1 MKAYI
6 VEVIDLRKCIVP
18 TILTFFLI
26 LLILF
31 INSGEAFAQ
40 AMDCEGTISS
50 WKLSHP
56 NLNCSCING
65 QPKCDSS
72 SSGGGGG
79 VGLSQQMAAQIVIQG
94 IMQGLFSVDDAR
106 EQERKIEQEMQRI
119 KNEKERE
126 IARKK
131 AWESVEKELMRISSA
146 KPALMSINDEKT
158 ACVQGDPTIKRACIL
173 NGSPCC
179 PPYVCE
185 GKFPNT
191 YCVFKGSGVAD
202 AGPISNCIKGDSLI
216 MRACVL
222 NGTPCCAPY
231 RCKGKFPNTYCVLE

>member
-1 MKAYI
+1 
-6 VEVIDLRKCIVP
+6 
-18 TILTFFLI
+18 
-26 LLILF
+26 
-31 INSGEAFAQ
+31 
-40 AMDCEGTISS
+40 
-50 WKLSHP
+50 
-56 NLNCSCING
+56 
-65 QPKCDSS
+65 
-72 SSGGGGG
+72 
-79 VGLSQQMAAQIVIQG
+79 MAAQFAINL
-94 IMQGLFSVDDAR
+94 IMQGLFSVDDAH

-119 KNEKERE
+119 KDEKERE

-146 KPALMSINDEKT
+146 KPNLMSINDEKT

-202 AGPISNCIKGDSLI
+202 MGPTSSCIKGDSLI

>member
-1 MKAYI
+1 MVTYV
-6 VEVIDLRKCIVP
+6 VEVTNLRKCIVP

-31 INSGEAFAQ
+31 INSGELFAQ
-40 AMDCEGTISS
+40 SMDCKGTIQSY
-50 WKLSHP
+50 KLTHP
-56 NLNCSCING
+56 NLNCRCVNG
-65 QPKCDSS
+65 QPKCVSG
-72 SSGGGGG
+72 SGGSRGGM
-79 VGLSQQMAAQIVIQG
+79 GLSKQMAAQFAINL
-94 IMQGLFSVDDAR
+94 IMQGLFSEDDAR

-119 KNEKERE
+119 KDEKERE

-131 AWESVEKELMRISSA
+131 AWESVANELMRISSSHSTI
-146 KPALMSINDEKT
+146 MRDNDDKA
-158 ACVQGDPTIKRACIL
+158 ACIQGDPNIKRVCML

-191 YCVFKGSGVAD
+191 YCVFKGSGLAD
-202 AGPISNCIKGDSLI
+202 TGLTSNCIKGDSLI
-216 MRACVL
+216 LRACVF